1 MEETRDD
8 SGPAEQGPSN
18 SVWWGSEYI
27 EKFASVS
34 LLSQDDILSNKESP
48 KNYEE
53 DGLSSQ
59 TASQVLWS
67 TGMLSEQIPN
77 GFYSVIPDK
86 KLKGLFVNIPTLDEL
101 HSLGAEGCKAD
112 VILVDAKKDKKLSML
127 KQLIVALVKGLNSN
141 PAAMIKKIAGLV
153 SDFYKRPNVESP
165 AKAALEEAS
174 HMLENKGVQFLGQIR
189 HGSCRPRA
197 IMFKVLA
204 DSVGLESRLMVGLPN
219 DGIVECVDSYK
230 HMSVIVVLNSVELLV
245 DLMRFPGQLIPR
257 STRAIF
263 MTHISAAGESD
274 SAENDSCDS
283 PLEPNSP
290 LYGFAERV
298 EPDSAEKDESLQFH
312 RKLESS
318 SNVSGPSLRNM
329 MLRSAT
335 SSDRK
340 LSLSHSEPNIAT
352 TFWRRSRK
360 KVIAEQRT
368 ASSREGTCMIG
379 SLIFAFVHDKR
390 VLSYMAIFN
399 PFDRNDLLSIDSH
412 ELKESDHLFGI
423 RGYGHYELIK
433 VYHPEHPSFRA
444 RGRSMLSGDRHSIR
458 DYTDDVGTSS
468 YRSEGASILE
478 ARRMRRRSISMTPE
492 IGDDICPFGSK
503 GDVGFYG
510 ISGRKPNPAHSLQ
523 KAGCEA
529 RAGPVIENLEASFFW
544 SSSILEAVRA
554 MNETLKQN
562 RLLREHGDDRLF
574 TNNLD
579 DKDNGSD
586 LQKNPNRVAWTNR
599 NQVDLIVLSILFD
612 GSLSFSVRTQSN
624 SCVSPLTYGYELWVS
639 NFGLDGRDAISGG
652 RSALYTLERNRIN
665 SQKAISLP
673 SSPHEYRSQ
682 TSERSGPSGFV
693 ANDQLVSTWNR
704 VLESPMFHNK
714 PLLPFQEWHIDFSEL
729 TVGTRVGIG
738 FFGEVFRGVW
748 NGTEVAIKV
757 FLEQD
762 LTAENM
768 EDFCNEISILS
779 GQKKKLNWRRKLKML
794 RDICRGLMCIHRM
807 KIVHRDLKS
816 ANCLV
821 NKHMTVKICDFGLS
835 RVMTDTPIRDSSS
848 AGTPEWMA
856 PELIRNEPFSEKCDI
871 FSLGVIMWELCTL
884 SRPWEGVPPE
894 RVVYAVANEG
904 SRLEIPEGPLG
915 RLITGTNPDIGAWEG
930 QNIVGRNRM
939 YGQAVKRYS
948 LVCSIASTHFADIS
962 SLFLVYTKHG
972 RGVAM
977 FSAKL

>member
-8 SGPAEQGPSN
+8 LGPVEQGPSN
-18 SVWWGSEYI
+18 SVWWGSDFI
-27 EKFASVS
+27 EKFDSTS
-34 LLSQDDILSNKESP
+34 LLSQEDTLSNKESP
-48 KNYEE
+48 KSYEE

-59 TASQVLWS
+59 TASQILWS
-67 TGMLSEQIPN
+67 TGMLSKQIPN

-86 KLKGLFVNIPTLDEL
+86 KLKELFVNIPTLDEI
-101 HSLGAEGCKAD
+101 HSMGAEGFTAD
-112 VILVDAKKDKKLSML
+112 VILVDAKKDKKLFML

-141 PAAMIKKIAGLV
+141 PAAVIKKIAGLV
-153 SDFYKRPNVESP
+153 SDFYKRPNLESP
-165 AKAALEEAS
+165 VKAVLEEAS
-174 HMLENKGVQFLGQIR
+174 HVLENQGVQLLGQIR
-189 HGSCRPRA
+189 HGSCYPRA
-197 IMFKVLA
+197 ILFKVLA
-204 DSVGLESRLMVGLPN
+204 DSVGLRSRLMVGLPN

-257 STRAIF
+257 STKAIF

-298 EPDSAEKDESLQFH
+298 DPDSAEKDENLQFH
-312 RKLESS
+312 KKLESS
-318 SNVSGPSLRNM
+318 SNVSGPPLQNM
-329 MLRSAT
+329 MLRSAAYT
-335 SSDRK
+335 DRK

-360 KVIAEQRT
+360 KVITEQRT
-368 ASSREGTCMIG
+368 TSS
-379 SLIFAFVHDKR
+379 S
-390 VLSYMAIFN
+390 
-399 PFDRNDLLSIDSH
+399 
-412 ELKESDHLFGI
+412 
-423 RGYGHYELIK
+423 
-433 VYHPEHPSFRA
+433 PEHPSLQA

-458 DYTDDVGTSS
+458 DYADDGAISS
-468 YRSEGASILE
+468 YRSEGASTSE
-478 ARRMRRRSISMTPE
+478 AHRVRRRSISMTPE
-492 IGDDICPFGSK
+492 IGDDI
-503 GDVGFYG
+503 V
-510 ISGRKPNPAHSLQ
+510 R
-523 KAGCEA
+523 
-529 RAGPVIENLEASFFW
+529 
-544 SSSILEAVRA
+544 AVRA

-562 RLLREHGDDRLF
+562 RLLKEHGNDRLF

-579 DKDNGSD
+579 DKDDGSY
-586 LQKNPNRVAWTNR
+586 LQKN
-599 NQVDLIVLSILFD
+599 
-612 GSLSFSVRTQSN
+612 
-624 SCVSPLTYGYELWVS
+624 VS
-639 NFGLDGRDAISGG
+639 NIGHDGISGG
-652 RSALYTLERNRIN
+652 RSALYTLERDHIN

-682 TSERSGPSGFV
+682 TSQRSGSSGFV
-693 ANDQLVSTWNR
+693 ANNHLVTTWNK
-704 VLESPMFHNK
+704 VLESPLFHSK
-714 PLLPFQEWHIDFSEL
+714 PLLPFQEWNIDFSEL

-748 NGTEVAIKV
+748 NGTDVAIKV

-779 GQKKKLNWRRKLKML
+779 CLRHPNVILFLGACTKPPRLSMVTEYMEMGSLYYLIHLSGQKKQLSWRRKLKML

-835 RVMTDTPIRDSSS
+835 RVMTDSPIRDSSS

-856 PELIRNEPFSEKCDI
+856 PELIRNELFTEKCDI

-884 SRPWEGVPPE
+884 NRPWEGVPPE

-904 SRLEIPEGPLG
+904 SRLEIPEGPLSK
-915 RLITGTNPDIGAWEG
+915 LISGASLDGKTSILFSGTTKLKVTARKFYQPSHEWPRSFHYHDERRDHLDSIEDLTSIQCILKSTASTNPHLCDRVVLWCW
-930 QNIVGRNRM
+930 IVVYPQLHFSQIRD
-939 YGQAVKRYS
+939 S
-948 LVCSIASTHFADIS
+948 TICSSFH
-962 SLFLVYTKHG
+962 V
-972 RGVAM
+972 
-977 FSAKL
+977 

>member
-8 SGPAEQGPSN
+8 SGPVEQGPSN
-18 SVWWGSEYI
+18 SVWWGSDFI
-27 EKFASVS
+27 EKFDSAS
-34 LLSQDDILSNKESP
+34 LLSQEDTLSNKESP
-48 KNYEE
+48 KSYEE

-59 TASQVLWS
+59 TASQILWS
-67 TGMLSEQIPN
+67 TGMLSKQIPN

-86 KLKGLFVNIPTLDEL
+86 RLKELFVNIPTLDEL
-101 HSLGAEGCKAD
+101 HSMGAEGFKAD

-165 AKAALEEAS
+165 AKAAIEEAS
-174 HMLENKGVQFLGQIR
+174 HVLENRGVQLLGQIR
-189 HGSCRPRA
+189 QGSCCPRA
-197 IMFKVLA
+197 ILFKVLA

-219 DGIVECVDSYK
+219 DGTVECVDSYK

-245 DLMRFPGQLIPR
+245 DLVRFPGQLIPS

-290 LYGFAERV
+290 LYGFAERAD
-298 EPDSAEKDESLQFH
+298 PDSAEKDENLQFH
-312 RKLESS
+312 KKLEAS

-335 SSDRK
+335 SIDRK
-340 LSLSHSEPNIAT
+340 LSLSQSEPNIAT

-368 ASSREGTCMIG
+368 ASS
-379 SLIFAFVHDKR
+379 S
-390 VLSYMAIFN
+390 
-399 PFDRNDLLSIDSH
+399 
-412 ELKESDHLFGI
+412 
-423 RGYGHYELIK
+423 
-433 VYHPEHPSFRA
+433 PEHPSLQA

-458 DYTDDVGTSS
+458 DYADDVATSS
-468 YRSEGASILE
+468 YRSEGASTSE
-478 ARRMRRRSISMTPE
+478 AHRMRRRSISMTPE
-492 IGDDICPFGSK
+492 IGDDI
-503 GDVGFYG
+503 V
-510 ISGRKPNPAHSLQ
+510 R
-523 KAGCEA
+523 
-529 RAGPVIENLEASFFW
+529 
-544 SSSILEAVRA
+544 AVRA

-562 RLLREHGDDRLF
+562 RLLSEHGNDRLF

-586 LQKNPNRVAWTNR
+586 LQKN
-599 NQVDLIVLSILFD
+599 
-612 GSLSFSVRTQSN
+612 
-624 SCVSPLTYGYELWVS
+624 VS
-639 NFGLDGRDAISGG
+639 NFDLDGREGISGG
-652 RSALYTLERNRIN
+652 RSALYTLESDRIN

-682 TSERSGPSGFV
+682 TSQSSRSSGFV
-693 ANDQLVSTWNR
+693 ANDQLVTTWNK
-704 VLESPMFHNK
+704 VLESPLFHSK
-714 PLLPFQEWHIDFSEL
+714 PLLPFQEWNIDFSEL
-729 TVGTRVGIG
+729 TVGARVGIG

-748 NGTEVAIKV
+748 NGTDVAIKV

-779 GQKKKLNWRRKLKML
+779 RLRHPNVILFLGACTRPPRLSMVTEYMEMGSLYYLIHLSGQKKKLSWRRKLKML
-794 RDICRGLMCIHRM
+794 CDICRGLMCMHRM

-856 PELIRNEPFSEKCDI
+856 PELIRNEPFTEKCDI

-884 SRPWEGVPPE
+884 NRPWEGVPPE
-894 RVVYAVANEG
+894 RVVYAVANER

-915 RLITGTNPDIGAWEG
+915 KLISDCWADSHLRPSCEEILSRLHDCEYMLC
-930 QNIVGRNRM
+930 R
-939 YGQAVKRYS
+939 
-948 LVCSIASTHFADIS
+948 
-962 SLFLVYTKHG
+962 
-972 RGVAM
+972 
-977 FSAKL
+977 